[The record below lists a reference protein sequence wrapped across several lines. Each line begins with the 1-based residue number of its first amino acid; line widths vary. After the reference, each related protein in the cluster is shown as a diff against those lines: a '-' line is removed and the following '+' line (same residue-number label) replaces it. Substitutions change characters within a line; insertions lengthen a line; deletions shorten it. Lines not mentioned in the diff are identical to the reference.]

1 MMDTKILAK
10 FAKVQAKFRA
20 LEEERDALRT
30 LILESLV
37 KDKVVKTESQYGT
50 FTVSNRDN
58 YSYSENVKKF
68 AEALKEKKCEEE
80 RKGIATKTVTTFLTY
95 TPAKM

>member
-1 MMDTKILAK
+1 MSCWAAFRVEVAQDFLNDGPRDTDRMTR
-10 FAKVQAKFRA
+10 RA
-20 LEEERDALRT
+20 VD
-30 LILESLV
+30 
-37 KDKVVKTESQYGT
+37 Q
-50 FTVSNRDN
+50 
-58 YSYSENVKKF
+58 NVKKF